1 MQHLSLALREISQLL
16 SNFTFCVCPTG
27 FFYKKTSGKSALE
40 TAAAGSRLPAAAA
53 GSRPPA
59 AAAAEGSNPQ
69 TAAAGSRLPA
79 AAVGSRLPAAAA
91 GSRTPAAAGFKLLRP
106 GAETGFG
113 LAAPAAYIIGKYS
126 QLELLKFL

>member
-27 FFYKKTSGKSALE
+27 FFYKKTSGKSSLE

-59 AAAAEGSNPQ
+59 AAAEGSNPP

-106 GAETGFG
+106 GAEAGFG